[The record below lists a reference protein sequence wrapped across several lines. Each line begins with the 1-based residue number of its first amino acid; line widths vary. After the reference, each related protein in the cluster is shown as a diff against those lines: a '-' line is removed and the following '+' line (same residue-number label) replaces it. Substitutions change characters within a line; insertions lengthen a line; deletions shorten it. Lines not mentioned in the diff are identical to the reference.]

1 MSSPEEHFLN
11 SFDKDDRVMNDI
23 DSVCSWNQLSMTGR
37 IGSALL
43 VGVAGGTSSGKTEV
57 CKAISDNVTQ
67 SEKLIPKKK
76 VHLISQDSFYRDL
89 TPEEHKQAQTG
100 GFNFD
105 HPDAIDYDLL
115 LSCLTNIKN
124 GVTTKIP
131 IYDSQINSRVKD
143 EYEMVGPCD
152 AILFEGIL
160 AFYWKEIRDLFDI
173 KLYINIDA
181 DTRLSKRV
189 VHDTEDLG
197 RSLEHVLHQYTKLVK
212 PAFEEF
218 CAPTKKYADII
229 IPRGADNTIAIMVIS
244 QQVVQILA
252 NTN

>member
-1 MSSPEEHFLN
+1 MSSPEEYFLD
-11 SFDKDDRVMNDI
+11 SFDKNDDVINDI
-23 DSVCSWNQLSMTGR
+23 DSDCTWNQLSVASRT
-37 IGSALL
+37 GSALFI
-43 VGVAGGTSSGKTEV
+43 GVAGGTSSGKTEV
-57 CKAISDNVTQ
+57 CRAISANVTQ
-67 SEKLIPKKK
+67 SEKLIPKKN
-76 VHLISQDSFYRDL
+76 VYLISQDSFYRDL
-89 TPEEHKQAQTG
+89 TPEEHEQAQTG

-131 IYDSQINSRVKD
+131 IYDFQMNSRVKD

-152 AILFEGIL
+152 AVLFEGIL

-197 RSLEHVLHQYTKLVK
+197 RSLDHVLHQYTKLVK

-229 IPRGADNTIAIMVIS
+229 IPRGADNTIAITVIS
-244 QQVVQILA
+244 QQVIEILVK
-252 NTN
+252 TN